1 MQNKSLPA
9 NFSVRPSKSQ
19 VFSRNISRQSL
30 VPRAW
35 KVGKY
40 WDNSGTQN
48 LAVRKNNSE
57 ARLHY
62 PNTSNSNRDPFVLS
76 VEANPYKTPVKK
88 YSSNVESDQVRTQ
101 RQQMCSM
108 INYQNRDYNL
118 ITNTVNIFRP
128 ETTTTY
134 KQKGLSDYI
143 DCSKNN
149 NKLLNPNYRDAYTN
163 NPKVFH
169 KSSGE
174 FTHHHDSCIK
184 LSGFGPFYR
193 ALG

>member
-1 MQNKSLPA
+1 
-9 NFSVRPSKSQ
+9 
-19 VFSRNISRQSL
+19 
-30 VPRAW
+30 
-35 KVGKY
+35 
-40 WDNSGTQN
+40 
-48 LAVRKNNSE
+48 
-57 ARLHY
+57 
-62 PNTSNSNRDPFVLS
+62 
-76 VEANPYKTPVKK
+76 
-88 YSSNVESDQVRTQ
+88 
-101 RQQMCSM
+101 MCSM

-193 ALG
+193 ALGQSIINRMQLNLRGTGNNNRDSFKFMGYREGVRVQKYLEMQEENKEVQV